1 MNFESNSE
9 NSIIVKEK
17 INIRGTIYRVFLEEQ
32 YTEYFQRYYI
42 QSIFRGTIYR
52 VFLEEQYTEYF

>member
-17 INIRGTIYRVFLEEQ
+17 INIPRGTIYRVFLEEQ
-32 YTEYFQRYYI
+32 YTEYF
-42 QSIFRGTIYR
+42 
-52 VFLEEQYTEYF
+52 